1 LGVSSWRF
9 IFWSF
14 IIFLLIGLIMMEK
27 NLTNVFEVTKPK
39 VDWLAIALSTVSFG
53 LIVFG
58 VSYLSNSITLA
69 LISLVVG
76 LVLLVVYIRQQLHA
90 ETPTLDFAVL
100 KKPEFVTGSILVML
114 NFGITLSA
122 MYLLPMYLQNG
133 LGVAVAL
140 TGIVMLP
147 GGVINAVV
155 SFGAGRAYD
164 KIGAKA
170 LTRLGFFVSII
181 GAAMFLF
188 SNSSSSLGYIIAAH
202 IVLMI
207 GVPLAM
213 SPAQTYGLN
222 SLDAY
227 LSADGSAIIN
237 TFQQVIGAVA
247 TGIATIL
254 LSTGQANYF
263 AAGGNS
269 AKLAFTNG
277 AHYGFM
283 FTLVLAVFGFIL
295 AFRVLNKGKETVSSE
310 ESKPTINKAES
321 TATDLN

>member
-1 LGVSSWRF
+1 
-9 IFWSF
+9 
-14 IIFLLIGLIMMEK
+14 
-27 NLTNVFEVTKPK
+27 
-39 VDWLAIALSTVSFG
+39 
-53 LIVFG
+53 
-58 VSYLSNSITLA
+58 
-69 LISLVVG
+69 
-76 LVLLVVYIRQQLHA
+76 RQQLHA
-90 ETPTLDFAVL
+90 NVPTLDFTVL
-100 KKPEFVTGSILVML
+100 KKPEFVTGSVLVMI

-140 TGIVMLP
+140 TGIIMLP

-164 KIGAKA
+164 KIGAKMMS
-170 LTRLGFFVSII
+170 RLGFLISIV
-181 GAAMFLF
+181 GSAMFLF
-188 SNSSSSLGYIIAAH
+188 SNQSSSIGYIIAAH

-213 SPAQTYGLN
+213 SPSQTYGLN

-227 LSADGSAIIN
+227 QSADGSAIIN

-254 LSTGQANYF
+254 LSTGQSTYF
-263 AAGGNS
+263 ANGGHS

-277 AHYGFM
+277 AHYGFV
-283 FTLVLAVFGFIL
+283 FTLILAVFGFLL
-295 AFRVLNKGKETVSSE
+295 AFRVHNKSKETVSS
-310 ESKPTINKAES
+310 KQAETS
-321 TATDLN
+321 PEKGENAVTE

>member
-1 LGVSSWRF
+1 T
-9 IFWSF
+9 I
-14 IIFLLIGLIMMEK
+14 
-27 NLTNVFEVTKPK
+27 
-39 VDWLAIALSTVSFG
+39 SFG

-58 VSYLSNSITLA
+58 ISFLSKNIAMA
-69 LISLVVG
+69 LIALVVG
-76 LVLLVVYIRQQLHA
+76 IIFLVIYIRQQLHA
-90 ETPTLDFAVL
+90 KTPTLDFSVL
-100 KKPEFVTGSILVML
+100 KTPEFLTGSVLVML

-133 LGVAVAL
+133 LGIAVAL
-140 TGIVMLP
+140 TGVVMLP

-164 KIGAKA
+164 KIGAKMMS
-170 LTRLGFFVSII
+170 RLGFLISIV
-181 GAAMFLF
+181 GSAMFLF
-188 SNSSSSLGYIIAAH
+188 SNSNSSLGYIIVAH
-202 IVLMI
+202 IILMI

-213 SPAQTYGLN
+213 SPSQTYGLN

-227 LSADGSAIIN
+227 QSADGSAIIN

-263 AAGGNS
+263 ANGGHS

-283 FTLVLAVFGFIL
+283 FTLILAVFGFIL
-295 AFRVLNKGKETVSSE
+295 AFRVHNKSKETVDVKETE
-310 ESKPTINKAES
+310 EATSKDKEAVTE
-321 TATDLN
+321 